1 MQFNEDL
8 IKEYLINLEST
19 NEDRRFF
26 RGRDIYIYKPEKR
39 KNKDSDPTA
48 EFRRAADIKKD
59 AAERER
65 EEQELIRTEN
75 TYGSGL
81 LKHAGFEYIENGKLL
96 DLQNFKTK
104 QWGYMVT
111 ADGRVLISPD
121 IQFASEPALREFS
134 RLYRVNPDT
143 IGILKQ
149 ERSTFNIIPGFLSG
163 YTFTKGL
170 YKQQTAAI
178 LKTCKILISKYPQ
191 FHLAKDFA
199 KFVADVN
206 KRYDKFKS
214 DQPSFNYNK
223 WREGIYKNIDWQ
235 NDHPDKKQ
243 FIQYQGSN
251 AFGHQGT
258 KAVLS
263 PGVEDE
269 LRQKA
274 VKDRLAGNIPANKGA
289 DDINIY
295 KQAREYTIWARDK
308 GVINKLQ
315 AAKVLAALDKCWAK
329 RDIRNIERLFKTV
342 RLVVSKSDKV

>member
-26 RGRDIYIYKPEKR
+26 RGRDIYLYKPEKK

-48 EFRRAADIKKD
+48 EFKRAQDIKKD
-59 AAERER
+59 AKQKEQ
-65 EEQELIRTEN
+65 EEQELIRKEN

-81 LKHAGFEYIENGKLL
+81 LKHAGFEYIEDAKLS
-96 DLQNFKTK
+96 DLQAFKTK
-104 QWGYMVT
+104 VWAYMVT

-121 IQFASEPALREFS
+121 VQFISEAGIKEFS
-134 RLYRVNPDT
+134 RLYRISPESTGLLIRENTLIIVPGPLSGCT
-143 IGILKQ
+143 ITKNLYKKQIAEILK
-149 ERSTFNIIPGFLSG
+149 N
-163 YTFTKGL
+163 
-170 YKQQTAAI
+170 
-178 LKTCKILISKYPQ
+178 CKILKSKFPQ
-191 FHLAKDFA
+191 FSLNKAFG
-199 KFVADVN
+199 KFIEDVN
-206 KRYDKFKS
+206 KRYEKYKS
-214 DQPSFNYNK
+214 DQPSFNFNK
-223 WREGIYKNIDWQ
+223 WKEGVYKNIDWASD
-235 NDHPDKKQ
+235 NADKKQ
-243 FIQYQGSN
+243 FIQYKGL
-251 AFGHQGT
+251 AGFAHQGA

-274 VKDRLAGNIPANKGA
+274 VKDRLAGDIPANKGA

-308 GVINKLQ
+308 EVINKLQ
-315 AAKVLAALDKCWAK
+315 AAKVLAALDKCWAR